1 MGLGA
6 PQNLNALLASIG
18 TENGAW
24 RLVET
29 VTEDVLQSTRASDTK
44 LHALRVARSVPEA
57 KLEHALSLSRDIHTV
72 LDSFDVSNPAHRT
85 PEFAAAWV
93 ADVDRAVR
101 KYNDYV
107 ARLGDPRIV
116 KSTESTA
123 LRTFFWSLGAI
134 GIALGLG
141 YVLVRNMRR

>member
-6 PQNLNALLASIG
+6 PQDLSALLASVE
-18 TENGAW
+18 TETGAW
-24 RLVET
+24 RLVEA
-29 VTEDVLQSTRASDTK
+29 VTEDVLQSTRASDSK
-44 LHALRVARSVPEA
+44 LRALRAARVVPEA
-57 KLEHALSLSRDIHTV
+57 KLEHALSLSRDIHAV
-72 LDSFDVSNPAHRT
+72 LDSFDVSNSAHRT
-85 PEFAAAWV
+85 PEFAATWV

-101 KYNDYV
+101 KYNAYV

-116 KSTESTA
+116 KSTEGAA

-134 GIALGLG
+134 GIAIGLG